1 MNKVQ
6 RKQID
11 EQTISFLNLI
21 ENFSKTEDDIIN
33 IFDKANQYM
42 KEPLKG
48 IINQFVLDSRLNG
61 NIDEAFEKLIKKLC
75 GTKLSDVIES
85 LKICSEHDSNYE
97 MVVSDSK
104 KSVNVYLKSLSV
116 RNAIRNSA
124 RVDMAA
130 LVLALFIIV
139 KLLNSFL
146 SENIWIIM
154 TGSFIGIG
162 ILLYFAAV
170 FMISAYLLFFN

>member
-1 MNKVQ
+1 
-6 RKQID
+6 
-11 EQTISFLNLI
+11 
-21 ENFSKTEDDIIN
+21 
-33 IFDKANQYM
+33 
-42 KEPLKG
+42 
-48 IINQFVLDSRLNG
+48 
-61 NIDEAFEKLIKKLC
+61 
-75 GTKLSDVIES
+75 
-85 LKICSEHDSNYE
+85 